1 MQGEKD
7 GGKRIE
13 TRCEGVAGK
22 EIRWVLN
29 KLKGTT
35 RFHVEMVGRM
45 RREGRLQS
53 VQGEGPH
60 RCHAVSIEMW
70 NVG

>member
-1 MQGEKD
+1 MDRK
-7 GGKRIE
+7 K
-13 TRCEGVAGK
+13 K
-22 EIRWVLN
+22 RWVLN

-35 RFHVEMVGRM
+35 KLHMEMVGRM
-45 RREGRLQS
+45 RREGKLQS